1 MNTVLRATLVCAVAL
16 LSPLF
21 ALAAEPWDAPPLAA
35 DPKAL
40 LEAAQKIDPGKADTV
55 VLFNESIHSADGPG
69 RWHIT
74 DHSIT
79 LAVTR
84 RGVER
89 LASVTA
95 GWQPW
100 YAERP
105 VIRARVIAKDGT
117 AKTLEPEAITE
128 ASAGYQRDIFTDL
141 RYLHAPL
148 PGVAVGSLV
157 ESVIDTKYHT
167 IVPGDEMNGFFTF
180 ATVVPT
186 EHARFIVDGP
196 AGFAPKFVNE
206 TPVQPRVVETNGRK
220 QWIFE
225 SGHTDAIELGES
237 YLPPEEA
244 WFKDVMYAAG
254 SSWSELA
261 RGYSAIV
268 DKQIEGND
276 VRSIAAAATAGAT
289 AQKEVID
296 RLLAYVQANVR
307 YAGVEV
313 AEGSIV
319 PRPPK
324 FVLEK
329 KYGDCKDKATLLVAL
344 LRAADI
350 PAHVALLKSGFFP
363 DVRPQLP
370 TMNQFNHAIVVS
382 GGQTP
387 VWIDPTD
394 EFARAGELPYEDQ
407 GRLALIA
414 DSSAT
419 ALTRTPELP
428 ASAQGLVEMR
438 TFRLPEEGRA
448 HVREVTE
455 GFGAPEA
462 LQRRYRAELETKTYD
477 EMMVKLAKSM
487 YAADGSVK
495 LSAGDPRDL
504 SKPFHLTVDVA
515 NARAGSISNG
525 EGTVSIPLR
534 PLIGVPEVLKP
545 DSKEPQKKRVHDFYF
560 PAPLSLEWR
569 YRIVL
574 PQGYL
579 ARTLPANET
588 KHLGSVMLTE
598 EFGTESDGVVFAN
611 LRFDSGKRRLTP
623 AEFEETRREIG
634 SVIDKEVMIG
644 ITSVGQ
650 SKLSAGDIRGALG
663 EFRALAATHP
673 NEALHHI
680 EISRA
685 LLIGG
690 LGEAARDE
698 ARRALALEPSSAL
711 THAALARAYEHDLLG
726 RHLHQGCDLAAA
738 ITEMKTAVELDPRAL
753 AWRASLAELYTF
765 GVEGARFGRNA
776 RLQDAITIYQGV
788 VTERGAEAKRYQ
800 PRLMVILSHAG
811 KWKEMKT
818 LVDSM
823 DAGEQKSLGQILG
836 AAITSKDAALKELE
850 RYPAETRRTHA
861 RKVAAWLVGLRRYS
875 DAAAL
880 YETATDGNPETQ
892 TLIQALRRADRAE
905 EPSVS
910 TARGTV
916 VSFIQDVMRKD
927 MAHAKTLLLK
937 QQVGS
942 YDRMA
947 ELFVPRVLP
956 IHDLTPDALAELV
969 PAAMDFQVD
978 GNDSTGYRVRFR
990 FLTVTNPAKHA
1001 FFLRRE
1007 EPGLMIA
1014 ASLNDVWSVGFA
1026 ALDFAA
1032 ANKFEAAR
1040 TWLNWAR
1047 EDISPGGG
1055 DDPLA
1060 GSAFA
1065 ALWPKEKAGATP
1077 DEIRLAAAALT
1088 VTAPRSKSKPAE
1100 ILLAS
1105 RDTAKDEQKQ
1115 WIDAA
1120 LARATDDPAKAAAL
1134 YEPLATSHPDSAWAF
1149 TQWTLSLASS
1159 GKVAESES
1167 AARQRLERSPRDH
1180 AALRSLSLTAARK
1193 GDYAASVAYARRI
1206 VTELTPNE
1214 SDHNTA
1220 AWAALFA
1227 GKDLDQAIEDAR
1239 KASQTRSRI
1248 GAEASLTLA
1257 SLYAESGKDME
1268 AHKALLQA
1276 IDWRDEDVP
1285 ASEDWYVIGR
1295 IAENYGLPDAALA
1308 AYNRVQ
1314 KTMLTGQSVWEL
1326 TQRRLAALSARK

>member
-1 MNTVLRATLVCAVAL
+1 MRTLLRVVLVSGIAL
-16 LSPLF
+16 LGPSF
-21 ALAAEPWDAPPLAA
+21 ALAGEPWDAPPLAA

-40 LEAAQKIDPGKADTV
+40 LDAARKIDPGKADMV
-55 VLFNESIHSADGPG
+55 VLLNEAIHSADGPG
-69 RWHIT
+69 RWHVT
-74 DHSIT
+74 EHSIT
-79 LAVTR
+79 LAVTQ

-89 LASVTA
+89 LASVA
-95 GWQPW
+95 AAWQPW

-105 VIRARVIAKDGT
+105 AIHARVIGQDGT
-117 AKTLEPEAITE
+117 AKTLDPETITE
-128 ASAGYQRDIFTDL
+128 ASAGYQTDIFTDQ

-148 PGVAVGSLV
+148 PGVAAGSLV
-157 ESVIDTKYHT
+157 ERVIETKYHA
-167 IVPGDEMNGFFTF
+167 IIPGDEMNGFFTF

-186 EHARFIVDGP
+186 EHARFVVDGP

-225 SGHTDAIELGES
+225 SGHTDAIELDES

-244 WFKDVMYAAG
+244 WFKDVAYTAG

-276 VRSIAAAATAGAT
+276 LRSIAAAATAGAT
-289 AQKEVID
+289 AQKDVID
-296 RLLAYVQANVR
+296 RLLAYVQANVH

-319 PRPPK
+319 PRQPK
-324 FVLEK
+324 VVLER

-344 LRAADI
+344 LRAVHI

-370 TMNQFNHAIVVS
+370 AMNRFNHAIVVA

-414 DSSAT
+414 DPAAT

-428 ASAQGLVEMR
+428 PSAQALVETR
-438 TFRLPEEGRA
+438 TFMLPEEGRA
-448 HVREVTE
+448 HVIEVAE
-455 GFGAPEA
+455 GIGAPGA
-462 LQRRYRAELETKTYD
+462 LQRRYRARIETKTYD
-477 EMMVKLAKSM
+477 ELMVKLAKSK

-504 SKPFHLTVDVA
+504 SKPFRLTVDVA
-515 NARAGSISNG
+515 NARVGSIRNG

-534 PLIGVPEVLKP
+534 PLISVPEALNP
-545 DSKEPQKKRVHDFYF
+545 DPKEPQKKRVHDFYF
-560 PAPLSLEWR
+560 PAPLSVECR
-569 YRIVL
+569 YRIIL
-574 PQGYL
+574 PQGYA

-588 KHLGSVMLTE
+588 KHLGSVTLTE
-598 EFGTESDGVVFAN
+598 EFGTQSDGVLFAN

-634 SVIDKEVMIG
+634 SVIDKSVMIG
-644 ITSVGQ
+644 ITSAGQ

-663 EFRALAATHP
+663 EFRALAAAHP
-673 NEALHHI
+673 KEARHHI

-685 LLIGG
+685 LLAGG

-698 ARRALALEPSSAL
+698 ARRAVALEPSSAP
-711 THAALARAYEHDLLG
+711 THAVLAAAYEHDLLG
-726 RHLHQGCDLAAA
+726 RYLHQGCDLAAA
-738 ITEMKTAVELDPRAL
+738 VAEMKTAVELDPREL

-800 PRLMVILSHAG
+800 PRLMVVLSHAAQ
-811 KWKEMKT
+811 WKEMKA

-836 AAITSKDAALKELE
+836 VAVTGKDAALTELD
-850 RYPAETRRTHA
+850 RYPTETRRTYA

-880 YETATDGNPETQ
+880 YETAPDGKPETQ
-892 TLIQALRRADRAE
+892 SLIQALRTAVRAE
-905 EPSVS
+905 EPDVS

-916 VSFIQDVMRKD
+916 VSFIQDMMRKD
-927 MAHAKTLLLK
+927 KARAKTRLSA
-937 QQVGS
+937 QQAGS
-942 YDRMA
+942 YDRIA
-947 ELFVPRVLP
+947 ELFGPRVLP
-956 IHDLTPDALAELV
+956 IHDLAPDAVAELM
-969 PAAMDFQVD
+969 PAMMDFQVD
-978 GNDSTGYRVRFR
+978 GNDGTGYRVRFR
-990 FLTVTNPAKHA
+990 FLAAANPAKHA

-1007 EPGLMIA
+1007 KPGLVIA
-1014 ASLNDVWSVGFA
+1014 ASLNEVSSIGFA
-1026 ALDFAA
+1026 ALDLAA
-1032 ANKFEAAR
+1032 ASNLEAAR

-1065 ALWPKEKAGATP
+1065 ALWPKEKANATA

-1100 ILLAS
+1100 ILLAG
-1105 RDTAKDEQKQ
+1105 RGTAKDERKQ

-1120 LARATDDPAKAAAL
+1120 LARTADDPAEAAEL
-1134 YEPLATSHPDSAWAF
+1134 YEQLSRSHPDSAWAF
-1149 TQWTLSLASS
+1149 TQWTSSLASS
-1159 GKVAESES
+1159 GKVADAESV
-1167 AARQRLERSPRDH
+1167 ARQRLEHSPRDR
-1180 AALRSLSLTAARK
+1180 AAMRSLSSIAAQK
-1193 GDYAASVAYARRI
+1193 GDYVTSVAFARRI
-1206 VTELTPNE
+1206 VTELTPDE
-1214 SDHNTA
+1214 SDYNA
-1220 AWAALFA
+1220 AARAALFA

-1239 KASQTRSRI
+1239 KASQTRSRA
-1248 GAEASLTLA
+1248 GAEALHTLA
-1257 SLYAESGKDME
+1257 SLYAETGKDVE

-1276 IDWRDEDVP
+1276 IDWRNDDVP

-1295 IAENYGLPDAALA
+1295 LAENYGLSGAALA
-1308 AYNRVQ
+1308 AYNRVR
-1314 KTMLTGQSVWEL
+1314 KTTLTGRSTWEL
-1326 TQRRLAALSARK
+1326 TQRRLAALSAKK